1 MHAALILLTLAAL
14 GLGTLGWLMI
24 CAGFRRS
31 GWRGTVGRLAVQ
43 VSLLVLIY
51 ALLRGQPVNGV
62 FMAMFAPLAVV
73 QLVQLVPF
81 GDFAGRL
88 LWAALPFA
96 GVALLVGLSVARL
109 RMWTPVVVGS
119 VVLVAAVIAGE
130 GISKAAMCEAAAR
143 RGFDSFARHGVLWSL
158 TNAPQEFQ
166 FGLHARAEVG
176 GQVLGWS
183 YADMDWYIVPES
195 VARTVRSGPVVACD
209 QAQ

>member
-14 GLGTLGWLMI
+14 GLGTLGWLVI
-24 CAGFRRS
+24 CAGFRRE
-31 GWRGTVGRLAVQ
+31 GWRGTAGRLAVQ

-81 GDFAGRL
+81 GEFAGRL

-96 GVALLVGLSVARL
+96 GVALLVCLSVARL
-109 RMWTPVVVGS
+109 RMWTPVVAGS
-119 VVLVAAVIAGE
+119 VTLVAAVIAGE

-166 FGLHARAEVG
+166 HGLHALAEAG

-183 YADMDWYIVPES
+183 YADMDWYAVPDRA
-195 VARTVRSGPVVACD
+195 VANVGSGAAFTCPD
-209 QAQ
+209 